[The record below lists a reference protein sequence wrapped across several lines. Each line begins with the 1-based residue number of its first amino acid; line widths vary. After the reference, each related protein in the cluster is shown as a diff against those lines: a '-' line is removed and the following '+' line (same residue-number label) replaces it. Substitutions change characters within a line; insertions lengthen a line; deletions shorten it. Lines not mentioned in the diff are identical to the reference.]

1 MLRSVRND
9 ATQRTIWS
17 APLYRKNFMALYYDL
32 PVFLFC
38 AILIFIDLTK
48 KQVGGILKE
57 RKCPILSVVSTFF
70 GDKAVQY
77 IANVW
82 AALLFNS
89 FYLLSKK
96 GMSE

>member
-38 AILIFIDLTK
+38 AILIFIDLTERLI
-48 KQVGGILKE
+48 GGILKE
-57 RKCPILSVVSTFF
+57 MEMPDSVGRLHYFAIKPS
-70 GDKAVQY
+70 
-77 IANVW
+77 
-82 AALLFNS
+82 
-89 FYLLSKK
+89 
-96 GMSE
+96 